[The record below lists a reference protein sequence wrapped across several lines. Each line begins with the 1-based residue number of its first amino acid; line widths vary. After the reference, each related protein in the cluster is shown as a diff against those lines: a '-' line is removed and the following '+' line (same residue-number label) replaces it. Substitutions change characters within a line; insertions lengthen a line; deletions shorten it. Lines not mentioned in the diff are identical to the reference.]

1 MSAQFQDN
9 NLRRSVV
16 VQAECDSIREFVPSA
31 LISNAVSPVDNSV
44 AIIGGK
50 KSCVGRDWYLFEVL
64 GSISIGNENPVIKR
78 KIDSCRDEV
87 RPRIETAASF
97 HTFPSAVFPF

>member
-9 NLRRSVV
+9 NKRRSVV

-50 KSCVGRDWYLFEVL
+50 KRVVWEETGTCLKFLARYRLEM
-64 GSISIGNENPVIKR
+64 
-78 KIDSCRDEV
+78 
-87 RPRIETAASF
+87 RIQLLKERSTAAV
-97 HTFPSAVFPF
+97 TK